1 MLIKSITNRM
11 AMSTSYSQQLMKFST
26 LKSNEM
32 YNPYVNDPNKNRYQ
46 ETQMLFFQDK
56 QTK

>member
-1 MLIKSITNRM
+1 
-11 AMSTSYSQQLMKFST
+11 MSTIYSNQLMKFST

-32 YNPYVNDPNKNRYQ
+32 YNPYVNDINKNKYQ

-56 QTK
+56 NTK